1 MNERYID
8 VRTGVLLACF
18 LAGCGSRA
26 KLPPLPVVDTAQ
38 FLPAVRQPIEAG
50 FAEATGRPDDS
61 GANGRLGMVLHA
73 NDQFAAARVCYER
86 ASILDPK
93 RFDWV
98 YYLGVAQL
106 VDGKSAEAAITLRRS
121 LGLRP
126 NWLPAEVKLAQ
137 ALIDSGQSDA
147 ALKLLAEVRSRHP
160 ADATVSFLYG
170 RATGE
175 PAHYERAVA
184 AFPQYGAALFALAQH
199 YQRSGRGD
207 EAARLLA
214 QYERFKTTSPPV
226 EDSLMD
232 AVYALKTGP
241 TELLRQASTLEAQGQ
256 LAAAAELNK
265 KALELDPKLTQA
277 HVNLISAYG
286 RLGDVK
292 KAEEHFR
299 LAIAQ
304 NPNAADAHYN
314 FGVLC
319 YATNRKREAQQAFER
334 TVAIDAGHAEAQANL
349 GALLQEEGKT
359 QQAME
364 RFTIAVNL
372 RPDNRV
378 ARFHLGRI
386 YANERRYD
394 EALAEFSRI
403 LTPED
408 DATPTYLYAM
418 GATYARAGR
427 LNEAT
432 ATLDRARLK
441 ALERGQTTVA
451 ATIDRDRA
459 RLTK

>member
-1 MNERYID
+1 M
-8 VRTGVLLACF
+8 
-18 LAGCGSRA
+18 
-26 KLPPLPVVDTAQ
+26 
-38 FLPAVRQPIEAG
+38 
-50 FAEATGRPDDS
+50 
-61 GANGRLGMVLHA
+61 
-73 NDQFAAARVCYER
+73 
-86 ASILDPK
+86 
-93 RFDWV
+93 
-98 YYLGVAQL
+98 
-106 VDGKSAEAAITLRRS
+106 
-121 LGLRP
+121 
-126 NWLPAEVKLAQ
+126 KLAQ